1 MAPTQVVHAHNEE
14 GIGIDGLAWTNT
26 GIPPARLCIALL
38 MQTSRM
44 VMTGKGM
51 TDQQRIGLVGI

>member
-1 MAPTQVVHAHNEE
+1 MQSRAGGMPV
-14 GIGIDGLAWTNT
+14 LANT